1 MLYLT
6 TDPHQHDQVHL
17 LYYVK
22 DSAIENLLMI
32 NYEKLNRDLAQL
44 NLVLTRSFQHLR
56 PNYEPIPHR
65 NHIAHLHTFS
75 QAQIDELTLFNTE
88 LNRALRDEDHVYLI
102 QETN

>member
-22 DSAIENLLMI
+22 DPAIENLLMI
-32 NYEKLNRDLAQL
+32 NYKKLNRDLNQL
-44 NLVLTRSFQHLR
+44 NRVLTRSFQHLR
-56 PNYEPIPHR
+56 PNYAPIPHR

-88 LNRALRDEDHVYLI
+88 LNRALRDEDHVYLT